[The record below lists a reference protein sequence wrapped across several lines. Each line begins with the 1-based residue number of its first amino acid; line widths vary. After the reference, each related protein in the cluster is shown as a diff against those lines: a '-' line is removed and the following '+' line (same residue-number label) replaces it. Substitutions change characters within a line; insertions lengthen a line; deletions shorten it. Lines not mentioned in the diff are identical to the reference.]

1 MSRVLGNLSID
12 NRRIKQGTYLHVTMN
27 SMYMYICGGGRLHV
41 LGNLLIHSVINVHTC
56 MYIYNYKKKNTQQK
70 NPLHHGGGGEGY
82 VVYLRSL

>member
-56 MYIYNYKKKNTQQK
+56 MYIYNYKKNTQQK
-70 NPLHHGGGGEGY
+70 KSSTPWGGGG
-82 VVYLRSL
+82 VT